1 MGVNFHTFIF
11 HLELASRRPMSW
23 LQETATLPVGFPSDV
38 DLDPCLASFD
48 FLYSSS
54 FTDGDED
61 DLGFG
66 PPVKPAA
73 VVVSPPASSRASF
86 EIEADADTEIVADSD
101 TEVDDDEVVTEKKVP
116 VPAPIQVE
124 AESDVDCEFPPSAA
138 MTLTELVNFI
148 DTLLPTDAGLFDEEP
163 AAPVTRRPK
172 RKRVEVDLDRVA
184 YHTKKIMR
192 ELNRATNF
200 ETVQSFY
207 NVVTSTVLGSAGS
220 HHLLP
225 FFGAG
230 VSGAPTRR
238 GEDEGSSAGVSV
250 VDPVAVSPYALPCD
264 DSLLTMDG
272 MHLSGEVV
280 ADTEGGAL
288 TLGTGDDTSF
298 SFSKLLRSVMLS
310 RVNEPQTKV
319 SGVADGVTTASAVRV
334 PRVNEGPP
342 GFQSLAAEVNDRL
355 YGRKRR
361 KIDLIVRGCH
371 QSIGFAWVDV
381 KMVEQVARNAGY
393 SRNTCASFR
402 TMKMMTTSRHGRA
415 PANKCDREPWG
426 HFFPY
431 WDLRSVEGRH
441 ELRLAP
447 EFFGTAA
454 AIPEP

>member
-1 MGVNFHTFIF
+1 
-11 HLELASRRPMSW
+11 MS
-23 LQETATLPVGFPSDV
+23 LLLETATLPLGFPSDV

-48 FLYSSS
+48 FLYHSS

-101 TEVDDDEVVTEKKVP
+101 TEVDDDEVETEKKVP
-116 VPAPIQVE
+116 VAAPIQVE

-172 RKRVEVDLDRVA
+172 RRRVEVDLDRVA

-192 ELNRATNF
+192 ELNKATNF

-238 GEDEGSSAGVSV
+238 CEDEGSSAGASV
-250 VDPVAVSPYALPCD
+250 VGPVAVSPYASPCD

-280 ADTEGGAL
+280 ADTEGGAF

-310 RVNEPQTKV
+310 R
-319 SGVADGVTTASAVRV
+319 ADGGGGVKTASAVRV

-342 GFQSLAAEVNDRL
+342 GFQTLAAEVNDRL

-371 QSIGFAWVDV
+371 QLIGFAWVDV
-381 KMVEQVARNAGY
+381 KMVEQVARNVGY
-393 SRNTCASFR
+393 FRNTCASFR

>member
-1 MGVNFHTFIF
+1 
-11 HLELASRRPMSW
+11 MS
-23 LQETATLPVGFPSDV
+23 LLLETATLPLGFPSDV

-48 FLYSSS
+48 FLYHSS

-101 TEVDDDEVVTEKKVP
+101 TEVDDDEVETEKKVP
-116 VPAPIQVE
+116 VAAPIQVE

-172 RKRVEVDLDRVA
+172 RRRVEVDLDRVA

-192 ELNRATNF
+192 ELNKATNF

-238 GEDEGSSAGVSV
+238 CEDEGSSAGASV
-250 VDPVAVSPYALPCD
+250 VGPVAVSPYASPCD

-280 ADTEGGAL
+280 ADTEGGAF

-310 RVNEPQTKV
+310 R
-319 SGVADGVTTASAVRV
+319 ADGGGGVKTASAVRV

-342 GFQSLAAEVNDRL
+342 GFQTLAAEVNDRL

-381 KMVEQVARNAGY
+381 KMVEQVARNVGY
-393 SRNTCASFR
+393 FRNTCASFR